1 MVMDCWCFL
10 KISSEAMKRR
20 RNSKGCL
27 SSRGTNILKSGKF
40 GGVDRHVMGGIS
52 IKKNGKYVHTIYGI
66 KSTRT
71 KKGSCVC
78 MEQEQQQHH
87 IVCIGKGYIYLY
99 ES

>member
-52 IKKNGKYVHTIYGI
+52 I
-66 KSTRT
+66 
-71 KKGSCVC
+71 
-78 MEQEQQQHH
+78 
-87 IVCIGKGYIYLY
+87 
-99 ES
+99 